1 MFLSLLYSVRSLM
14 SNSAQKLPVFRT
26 ESEDRMLASETNFAF
41 GFFGWPLDNKFL
53 LSVTIEQTGVRN

>member
-1 MFLSLLYSVRSLM
+1 M